1 MKKYILFGFMLIATS
16 LSAQDVFFE
25 TGMNFT
31 SYAYSDNEGNSNDN
45 IEPGTGV
52 YVRAGLGSIGY
63 RSSFSYGISLNQ
75 LNATGGNGFDLYDWK
90 VTHLGAFAQWNRYFN
105 DDETFGFS
113 AAFEFSTM
121 VSGKQVLG
129 ESSYKLSE
137 YDEFKGLWASPRFG
151 LNYQVVSTNS
161 VLLELGYNFQ
171 IGYKIVGSKTTT
183 EKLSFNTHQ
192 FGVKLNIQ

>member
-1 MKKYILFGFMLIATS
+1 MKKYILFGFMLTATS
-16 LSAQDVFFE
+16 LSAQNVFFE

-31 SYAYSDNEGNSNDN
+31 SYAYADNDGNSNDN

-75 LNATGGNGFDLYDWK
+75 FNATGGNGFDLYDWK

-105 DDETFGFS
+105 DDKTFGFS

-129 ESSYKLSE
+129 ESSFKLSE
-137 YDEFKGLWASPRFG
+137 YDEFKGLWVSPRFG
-151 LNYQVVSTNS
+151 LNYQVISSNS
-161 VLLELGYNFQ
+161 VLLALGYNFQ
-171 IGYKIVGSKTTT
+171 IGLNITGGAT
-183 EKLSFNTHQ
+183 ESLSFNTHQ
-192 FGVKLNIQ
+192 LGIKLNIQ

>member
-16 LSAQDVFFE
+16 LSAQNVFFE

-31 SYAYSDNEGNSNDN
+31 SYAYADNDGNSNDN

-137 YDEFKGLWASPRFG
+137 YDEFKGLWVSPRFG

-161 VLLELGYNFQ
+161 VLLALGYNFQ
-171 IGYKIVGSKTTT
+171 IGLNITGGAT

>member
-16 LSAQDVFFE
+16 LSAQNVFFE

-31 SYAYSDNEGNSNDN
+31 SYAYADNDGNSNDN

-63 RSSFSYGISLNQ
+63 RNSFSYGISLNQ
-75 LNATGGNGFDLYDWK
+75 FNATGGNGFDLYDWK

-105 DDETFGFS
+105 EDETFGFS

-129 ESSYKLSE
+129 ENSYKLSE
-137 YDEFKGLWASPRFG
+137 YDEFKGLWVSPRFG

-161 VLLELGYNFQ
+161 VLLALGYNFQ
-171 IGYKIVGSKTTT
+171 IGLNITGGAT

-192 FGVKLNIQ
+192 LGIKLNIQ

>member
-16 LSAQDVFFE
+16 LSAQNVFFE

-31 SYAYSDNEGNSNDN
+31 SYAYADNDGNSNDN

-75 LNATGGNGFDLYDWK
+75 FNATGGNGFDLYDWK
-90 VTHLGAFAQWNRYFN
+90 VTHLGGFAQWNRYFN

-129 ESSYKLSE
+129 ENSYKLSE
-137 YDEFKGLWASPRFG
+137 YDEFKGLWVSPRFG

-161 VLLELGYNFQ
+161 VLLALGYNFQ
-171 IGYKIVGSKTTT
+171 IGLNITGGAT

>member
-16 LSAQDVFFE
+16 LSAQNVFFE

-31 SYAYSDNEGNSNDN
+31 SYAYADNDGNSNDN

-75 LNATGGNGFDLYDWK
+75 FNATGGNGFDLYDWK

>member
-1 MKKYILFGFMLIATS
+1 MKKLTLLITILIGTS
-16 LSAQDVFFE
+16 LYAQDVFLE

-31 SYAYSDNEGNSNDN
+31 SYAYADNDGNSNDN

-75 LNATGGNGFDLYDWK
+75 FNATGGNGFDLYDWK
-90 VTHLGAFAQWNRYFN
+90 VTHLGGFAQWNRYFN
-105 DDETFGFS
+105 DDKTFGFS

-129 ESSYKLSE
+129 ESSFKLSE
-137 YDEFKGLWASPRFG
+137 YDEFKGLWANPRFG
-151 LNYQVVSTNS
+151 LNYQVISTNS
-161 VLLELGYNFQ
+161 VLLALGYNFQ
-171 IGYKIVGSKTTT
+171 VGLNITGGAT

-192 FGVKLNIQ
+192 LGIKLNIQ

>member
-16 LSAQDVFFE
+16 LSAQNVFFE

-31 SYAYSDNEGNSNDN
+31 SYAYADNDGNSNDN

-75 LNATGGNGFDLYDWK
+75 FNATGGNGFDLYDWK
-90 VTHLGAFAQWNRYFN
+90 VTHLGGFAQWNRYFN

-129 ESSYKLSE
+129 ENSYKLSE

>member
-16 LSAQDVFFE
+16 LSAQNVFFE

-31 SYAYSDNEGNSNDN
+31 SYAYADNDGNSNDN

-75 LNATGGNGFDLYDWK
+75 FNATGGNGFDLYDWK

-105 DDETFGFS
+105 GDETFGFS

-129 ESSYKLSE
+129 ENSYKLSE
-137 YDEFKGLWASPRFG
+137 YDEFKGLWASPRLG
-151 LNYQVVSTNS
+151 LNYQIISSNS
-161 VLLELGYNFQ
+161 VQLALGYNFQ
-171 IGYKIVGSKTTT
+171 VGFNTTGRT
-183 EKLSFNTHQ
+183 SEKLSFNTHQ
-192 FGVKLNIQ
+192 LGIKLNIK

>member
-1 MKKYILFGFMLIATS
+1 MKKCILFGFMLIATS
-16 LSAQDVFFE
+16 LSAQNVFFE

-31 SYAYSDNEGNSNDN
+31 SYAYADNDGNSNDN

-90 VTHLGAFAQWNRYFN
+90 VTHLGGFAQWNRYFN

-129 ESSYKLSE
+129 ESSFKLSE
-137 YDEFKGLWASPRFG
+137 YDEFKGLWVSPRFG
-151 LNYQVVSTNS
+151 LNYQVISSNS
-161 VLLELGYNFQ
+161 VLLALGYNFQ
-171 IGYKIVGSKTTT
+171 VGLNITGGAT

-192 FGVKLNIQ
+192 LGINI

>member
-1 MKKYILFGFMLIATS
+1 MKKCILFGFMLIATS

-31 SYAYSDNEGNSNDN
+31 SYAYADNDGNSNDN
-45 IEPGTGV
+45 IESGTGV

-90 VTHLGAFAQWNRYFN
+90 VTHLGGFAQWNRYFN
-105 DDETFGFS
+105 DDKTFGFS
-113 AAFEFSTM
+113 AAFEFSSM

-129 ESSYKLSE
+129 ENSFKLSE
-137 YDEFKGLWASPRFG
+137 YDEFKGLWVSPRFG
-151 LNYQVVSTNS
+151 LNYQVISTNS
-161 VLLELGYNFQ
+161 VLLALGYNFQ
-171 IGYKIVGSKTTT
+171 VG
-183 EKLSFNTHQ
+183 
-192 FGVKLNIQ
+192 LNITG

>member
-1 MKKYILFGFMLIATS
+1 MKKCILFGFMLIATS
-16 LSAQDVFFE
+16 LSAQNVFFE

-31 SYAYSDNEGNSNDN
+31 SYAYADNDGNSNDN

-75 LNATGGNGFDLYDWK
+75 FNATGGNGFDLYDWK
-90 VTHLGAFAQWNRYFN
+90 VTHLGGFAQWNRYFN

-129 ESSYKLSE
+129 ESSFKLSE
-137 YDEFKGLWASPRFG
+137 YDEFKGLWVSPRFG
-151 LNYQVVSTNS
+151 LNYQVISSNS
-161 VLLELGYNFQ
+161 VLLALGYNFQ
-171 IGYKIVGSKTTT
+171 IGLNITGGAT
-183 EKLSFNTHQ
+183 ESLSFNTHQ
-192 FGVKLNIQ
+192 LGIKLNIQ

>member
-1 MKKYILFGFMLIATS
+1 MKKYILFGFTLIATS

-31 SYAYSDNEGNSNDN
+31 SYAYADNDGNSNDN

-63 RSSFSYGISLNQ
+63 RSSFSYGVSLNQ

-90 VTHLGAFAQWNRYFN
+90 VTHLGAFTQWNKYFN
-105 DDETFGFS
+105 GDETFGFS
-113 AAFEFSTM
+113 VGFEFSTM

-137 YDEFKGLWASPRFG
+137 YDEFKGLWLNPRFG
-151 LNYQVVSTNS
+151 LNYQVISARS
-161 VLLELGYNFQ
+161 AFLELAYNFQ
-171 IGYKIVGSKTTT
+171 IGLNITGGAT
-183 EKLSFNTHQ
+183 ENLSFNSHQ
-192 FGVKLNIQ
+192 LGIKLNIQ